1 MRKKTNFKH
10 NYIAVEGPIGVG
22 KSTLV
27 NMMVERTDAVKIM
40 EDVANP
46 FLKSFY
52 EDKAG
57 SAFQA
62 QIFFLLNRYQ
72 QQVELRQKDLFSD
85 LVISD
90 YFFVKDKIFAHLTL
104 DDSELRIYE
113 KMYSLLIPEIP
124 MPDLVIYL
132 QAETGTLMKRIKN
145 RGRELEKGINR
156 DYIDEVNK
164 AYNYF
169 FFHYT
174 MTPLLVI
181 DTTKINFIK
190 DEKML
195 LDLFEQIN
203 RVDQG
208 TVYYKPP
215 GA

>member
-1 MRKKTNFKH
+1 
-10 NYIAVEGPIGVG
+10 
-22 KSTLV
+22 
-27 NMMVERTDAVKIM
+27 
-40 EDVANP
+40 
-46 FLKSFY
+46 
-52 EDKAG
+52 
-57 SAFQA
+57 
-62 QIFFLLNRYQ
+62 
-72 QQVELRQKDLFSD
+72 
-85 LVISD
+85 
-90 YFFVKDKIFAHLTL
+90 
-104 DDSELRIYE
+104 
-113 KMYSLLIPEIP
+113 MYSLLIPEIP

>member
-1 MRKKTNFKH
+1 MRKKIKFRH

-27 NMMVERTDAVKIM
+27 NMLTERTDAVKVM
-40 EDVANP
+40 EDVDNP
-46 FLKSFY
+46 FLDAFY
-52 EDKAG
+52 ADKQG

-72 QQVELRQKDLFSD
+72 QQLELRQRDLFSD

-90 YFFVKDKIFAHLTL
+90 YFFAKDKIFAHLTL
-104 DDSELRIYE
+104 NNSELRIYG
-113 KMYSLLIPEIP
+113 KLYDLLIPDIP
-124 MPDLVIYL
+124 LPDLVIYL
-132 QAETGTLMKRIKN
+132 QAETGALTKRIKS
-145 RGRELEKGINR
+145 RGRALEKNINKE
-156 DYIDEVNK
+156 YVNEVNK

-181 DTTKINFIK
+181 DTTRINFIRN
-190 DEKML
+190 EETL
-195 LDLFEQIN
+195 LDLIHHIN
-203 RVDQG
+203 SVDKG
-208 TVYYKPP
+208 TVYYNPP